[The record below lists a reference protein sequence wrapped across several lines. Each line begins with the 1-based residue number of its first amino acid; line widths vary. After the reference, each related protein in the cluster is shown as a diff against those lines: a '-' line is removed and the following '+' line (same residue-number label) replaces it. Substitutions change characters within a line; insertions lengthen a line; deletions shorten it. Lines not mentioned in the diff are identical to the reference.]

1 MQANA
6 IHDGLRTQR
15 LGRPLLVYQ
24 SVGSTNDV
32 AREMA
37 KADAPEGTAALAG
50 EQTGG
55 RGRKGSAWA
64 SPSGGLWL
72 SIVLRPTIPLEAW
85 PLIGFA
91 AGAGVAAALESV
103 SGRTIQL
110 KWPNDVI
117 LESRKVGGILVE
129 SAAGVAILGIGINVN
144 VELDALPEDVR
155 RGATTVL
162 ASLGRTVDLS
172 VLTRAVLEQVEHFYD
187 LLSQDSKAV
196 LRAWRRR
203 SFLSGRSVQVGSTHM
218 LEGIAEDVDDS
229 GALLIRTAS
238 GVQPVTVGEVSVRET
253 RPR

>member
-15 LGRPLLVYQ
+15 LGWPLLVYQ

-37 KADAPEGTAALAG
+37 EAHAPEGAAALAG

-129 SAAGVAILGIGINVN
+129 SAAGV
-144 VELDALPEDVR
+144 
-155 RGATTVL
+155 
-162 ASLGRTVDLS
+162 
-172 VLTRAVLEQVEHFYD
+172 
-187 LLSQDSKAV
+187 
-196 LRAWRRR
+196 
-203 SFLSGRSVQVGSTHM
+203 
-218 LEGIAEDVDDS
+218 
-229 GALLIRTAS
+229 
-238 GVQPVTVGEVSVRET
+238 
-253 RPR
+253 